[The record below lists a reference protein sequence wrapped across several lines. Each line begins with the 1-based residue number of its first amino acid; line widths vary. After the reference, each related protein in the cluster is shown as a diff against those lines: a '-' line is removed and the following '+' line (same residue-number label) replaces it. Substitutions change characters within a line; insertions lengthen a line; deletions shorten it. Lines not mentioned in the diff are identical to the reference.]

1 MPQSPDPQPSTM
13 QSQALVQ
20 VTLSQPPVAH
30 VTRHRPD
37 LAPLDAPPHV
47 TSLQAPAAE
56 QVIRQSAVPHVMLL
70 QALPPVHMIVHDAAP
85 VQVMLL
91 QASPLQV
98 MSQWWPEGQV
108 TLSPPAPLIVQVG
121 GLAVRSQPPLHWP
134 GQALSSITQ

>member
-20 VTLSQPPVAH
+20 VTLSQPPVAQ

-37 LAPLDAPPHV
+37 LVPFDATPHV
-47 TSLQAPAAE
+47 TSLQAP
-56 QVIRQSAVPHVMLL
+56 S
-70 QALPPVHMIVHDAAP
+70 
-85 VQVMLL
+85 
-91 QASPLQV
+91 LQV

-134 GQALSSITQ
+134 GHASSSITQ